1 MPSSRARREHRLLV
15 TLARA
20 RVVASL
26 APEMTSGTL
35 APAGTF
41 ISERTER
48 TSEMSLISQPISA
61 SASAFSRP

>member
-1 MPSSRARREHRLLV
+1 MVSSCRF
-15 TLARA
+15 ARA
-20 RVVASL
+20 VVPSL

-48 TSEMSLISQPISA
+48 TSEMSLMTQPISA